1 MELYSPWALLL
12 LLLLPLTAYVMLRK
26 KRGAAVKFPSLGDMK
41 SCLVS
46 WRLKLRPVLPVF
58 RLACMALLIIA
69 LARPREGSAT
79 AEISTEGVAIEVV
92 VDRSGSMGTEM
103 NYGGQKLTRLDVVK
117 RVLADFVRGDDK
129 ELKGRS
135 SDLIGLVTFAR
146 YADTKCPLVHSH
158 DALLEFL
165 DKTEIVSLRSEDGTA
180 IGDGLSLGAARLKK
194 AEEEIQIRRAAMG
207 LDKDEADE
215 SGFKIKS
222 KVLILLTDGINNTGR
237 YEPMQAAQLAKE
249 WGIKVYTIGI
259 GSGEAYTT
267 VQTLM
272 GSFKMPVGQELDER
286 LLKQIADST
295 GGFYGR
301 AGDADALKEIVK
313 KIDELERTEVKSV
326 QYMQYSERFSGWT
339 MGALLLLMGEMA
351 AGCTIFRKI
360 P

>member
-12 LLLLPLTAYVMLRK
+12 LLLLPLTAYVMLRVR
-26 KRGAAVKFPSLGDMK
+26 RGAAVRFPSLGDMR
-41 SCLVS
+41 SCLIS
-46 WRLKLRPVLPVF
+46 WRLKFRPVLAAA
-58 RLACMALLIIA
+58 RLVCLALLIIA

-79 AEISTEGVAIEVV
+79 GEISTQGVALEVV
-92 VDRSGSMGTEM
+92 VDRSGSMAAEM

-117 RVLADFVRGDDK
+117 KVLVDFVKGDNK
-129 ELKGRS
+129 ELEGRS

-165 DKTEIVSLRSEDGTA
+165 DKTDIVQLREEDGTA
-180 IGDGLSLGAARLKK
+180 IGDALSLGAARLKK
-194 AEEEIQIRRAAMG
+194 AEEEIRMRRAAMG
-207 LDKDEADE
+207 LSEDERDE

-222 KVLILLTDGINNTGR
+222 KAIILLTDGINNTGR
-237 YEPMQAAQLAKE
+237 YNPMQAAELAKE

-259 GSGEAYTT
+259 GSGEAFTT

-272 GSFKMPVGQELDER
+272 GSFMMPTGQELDER

-301 AGDADALKEIVK
+301 AGDADALKQIVK
-313 KIDELERTEVKSV
+313 KIDDLERTEVKSV

-339 MGALLLLMGEMA
+339 MGALLVLMGEMA